1 MSHEELAVL
10 LRSFGK
16 MMYPISSSHITPLV
30 NTLYTNRND
39 FPLNEMITVLW
50 GLTRMRLV
58 TKKSWERNTN
68 GTNGTTDTTLQM
80 VRYLFAQTAG
90 NRLSLDSPSR
100 HCVEEPGLRRAAARV
115 GSRRCVER
123 RGHLVNLLY
132 SFSYTHHP
140 RTSELWAL
148 AVGVNHRLTA
158 LASSVSQTL
167 KTVTP
172 LELTMIYRAYVET
185 GTVDARVERAVKR
198 YVTMK

>member
-1 MSHEELAVL
+1 
-10 LRSFGK
+10 
-16 MMYPISSSHITPLV
+16 MMYPISSSQITPLV
-30 NTLYTNRND
+30 STLYTNRND

-58 TKKSWERNTN
+58 TQKSWERSTN
-68 GTNGTTDTTLQM
+68 DTNDTTDTTLQM
-80 VRYLFAQTAG
+80 IRYLFAQTAG

-100 HCVEEPGLRRAAARV
+100 HCVEKPGLRRAAARV

-140 RTSELWAL
+140 RTSELWSL
-148 AVGVNHRLTA
+148 AVVVSRRLTA

-167 KTVTP
+167 NTVTP

>member
-1 MSHEELAVL
+1 M
-10 LRSFGK
+10 
-16 MMYPISSSHITPLV
+16 
-30 NTLYTNRND
+30 
-39 FPLNEMITVLW
+39 
-50 GLTRMRLV
+50 
-58 TKKSWERNTN
+58 
-68 GTNGTTDTTLQM
+68 
-80 VRYLFAQTAG
+80 
-90 NRLSLDSPSR
+90 
-100 HCVEEPGLRRAAARV
+100 
-115 GSRRCVER
+115 
-123 RGHLVNLLY
+123 NLLY

-172 LELTMIYRAYVET
+172 LELTMIYRAYEET